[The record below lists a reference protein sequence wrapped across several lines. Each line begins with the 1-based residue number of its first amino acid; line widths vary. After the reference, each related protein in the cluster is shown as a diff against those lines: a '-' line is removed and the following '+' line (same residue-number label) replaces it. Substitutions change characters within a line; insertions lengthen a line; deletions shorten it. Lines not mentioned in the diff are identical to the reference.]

1 MHARKTSRYPEISQL
16 FTLMGCC
23 PRCRPRSHQT
33 QSSLHLNISVE
44 AKVCCTIFG
53 NVSMLAIFLIPPTPQ
68 EPIIGEIEKLAATSA
83 IS

>member
-1 MHARKTSRYPEISQL
+1 M
-16 FTLMGCC
+16 
-23 PRCRPRSHQT
+23 
-33 QSSLHLNISVE
+33 SSLHLNISVE

-53 NVSMLAIFLIPPTPQ
+53 NVSMLAILLIPPTPQ